1 MLEMYAED
9 ALFDMSAVFTDDAPV
24 RGHESMLRSW
34 KRLQETWGGG
44 MRLDPLELLDLGDG
58 RCVLDLRLW
67 GKARGAASG

>member
-1 MLEMYAED
+1 
-9 ALFDMSAVFTDDAPV
+9 
-24 RGHESMLRSW
+24 
-34 KRLQETWGGG
+34 